1 MNPISF
7 VCTRKWGAPASRTP
21 CSASRPAD
29 RPGVAAGSSMSRAAR
44 RWPGA
49 TGTVALP
56 VCCWKATAG
65 LLVALL
71 LAGCQ
76 TPRSTPLKPD
86 DLQPYSAISL
96 REGDVIK
103 IAFPG
108 APNLN
113 STQQVRRDGRIV
125 LEHVGEVTAVGKSP
139 AELEK
144 DVLKLYEA
152 TLVTKE
158 VLVTVESSAY
168 EVYVGG
174 AVLRP
179 GKIMAS
185 RPITVVEVIM
195 EAGGL
200 AEGRAKG
207 SAVVVTRTEANTV
220 RRYRLDV
227 QAMLEGKST
236 LRFYLRPSDVVYV
249 PDRWF

>member
-1 MNPISF
+1 M
-7 VCTRKWGAPASRTP
+7 A
-21 CSASRPAD
+21 ASRP
-29 RPGVAAGSSMSRAAR
+29 MSRPAR

-49 TGTVALP
+49 TGTVAFP
-56 VCCWKATAG
+56 VCGWQATAG

-76 TPRSTPLKPD
+76 TPPSTPLKPD

-96 REGDVIK
+96 REGDVIR

-113 STQQVRRDGRIV
+113 STQQVRRDGKIA
-125 LEHVGEVTAVGKSP
+125 LEHVGEVIAVGKSP

-144 DVLKLYEA
+144 DILKLYEA
-152 TLVTKE
+152 QLVTKE

-174 AVLRP
+174 AVLKP
-179 GKIMAS
+179 GKIMVS
-185 RPITVVEVIM
+185 RPITVIEAVM

-200 AEGRAKG
+200 AEGRAKA
-207 SAVVVTRTEANTV
+207 SAVVVTRTDANTV

-227 QAMLEGKST
+227 KAMLKGKST
-236 LRFYLRPSDVVYV
+236 LRFYLRPSDIVYV
-249 PDRWF
+249 PERLF